1 MIVSFVPYRRR
12 SRPGRGKRAQARPA
26 RGGLTSH
33 TPASIAVT
41 TFVSLAVAIAIAGCQ
56 RESRRFEPTVGAAI
70 TPPVVRM
77 SELQPTQA
85 STSPTVAPHFEVN
98 AYALSEGKRLF
109 DWYNCNGCHANGGGG
124 IGPALMD
131 DVWIYGSS
139 PENVYATIVQG
150 RPNGMP
156 SFGGHIPDE
165 QVWQLVAYVR
175 SMSGLVPQDAAPSR
189 NDDLQAK
196 KSENR
201 MDPQHSVDAAMPSS
215 SQRSQ

>member
-1 MIVSFVPYRRR
+1 MSPTASLAARGRRR
-12 SRPGRGKRAQARPA
+12 ANASVGRLVPVA
-26 RGGLTSH
+26 GLLML
-33 TPASIAVT
+33 IA
-41 TFVSLAVAIAIAGCQ
+41 LAGCQ
-56 RESRRFEPTVGAAI
+56 RESRQFEPAAGPAI
-70 TPPVVRM
+70 TPPMVRM
-77 SELQPTQA
+77 SELQPARVNPKQGI
-85 STSPTVAPHFEVN
+85 APHYEVN
-98 AYALSEGKRLF
+98 AYSLAEGKRLF

-131 DVWIYGSS
+131 NVWIYGGE
-139 PENVYATIVQG
+139 PENIYATIVQG

-189 NDDLQAK
+189 NDDIQAK

-201 MDPQHSVDAAMPSS
+201 VDPEHPVSAATPSS
-215 SQRSQ
+215 AERSQ